1 MLPPLVIF
9 ALKVTFEPAQTLVP
23 EVLITMVGVALEPTV
38 IVKLFEVAEEGT
50 AQVALLV
57 NTTVTTSLLDKVVV
71 VKVAEFVPTLF
82 PLTFH

>member
-1 MLPPLVIF
+1 MVIL

-23 EVLITMVGVALEPTV
+23 EVVITIVGVALDPTV
-38 IVKLFEVAEEGT
+38 IVKLLDVADEGT

-57 NTTVTTSLLDKVVV
+57 NTAVTTSLFNKVVV
-71 VKVAEFVPTLF
+71 AKVAELVPTLF